1 MDPDLNLDPPKGA
14 GYFFAFYN
22 LDPTHCKKRHQFEI
36 FNTSDNQKVGDCPE
50 VSWVCYIITYSVR
63 GGRIVLN
70 LMISDRPTLT
80 FVNLE
85 VVD

>member
-14 GYFFAFYN
+14 GYIFAFYN

-63 GGRIVLN
+63 GGRIGVKSN
-70 LMISDRPTLT
+70 DFRQTNTDICTS
-80 FVNLE
+80 
-85 VVD
+85 